1 MSIEDRDYMRT
12 IPESSSKKRSRS
24 GQGLTRSRQSETS
37 ENNNT
42 VFSRS
47 EQFGVLLAGAVVVAL
62 LLAAIL

>member
-12 IPESSSKKRSRS
+12 IPEGSSKKRSRTIRGLERPCQS
-24 GQGLTRSRQSETS
+24 GVGG
-37 ENNNT
+37 NNN

-47 EQFGVLLAGAVVVAL
+47 EQFGVLIAGAVVVAL

>member
-12 IPESSSKKRSRS
+12 IPEGSSKKRSRTI
-24 GQGLTRSRQSETS
+24 GGLERPRQSGVGG
-37 ENNNT
+37 NNN

-47 EQFGVLLAGAVVVAL
+47 EQFGVLLAGVVVVAL